1 MGKNTGKAIADGAKK
16 IAGSTKFTAKA
27 PATPQVKVHVK
38 AKAAP
43 KAKVS
48 VKAGAKKRRLQAP
61 KKPAPAAD
69 PKKPA
74 ADPKKPAADPKKPE
88 DKKSEEKKPQNGAI
102 VEFAYAPTGLDLNEY
117 AKDVTVPDK
126 LSRGADQSNPLSSNL
141 LKLAFMTFAILL
153 TMF

>member
-1 MGKNTGKAIADGAKK
+1 MGL
-16 IAGSTKFTAKA
+16 
-27 PATPQVKVHVK
+27 K
-38 AKAAP
+38 AKP
-43 KAKVS
+43 KAKVA
-48 VKAGAKKRRLQAP
+48 VKAKVGAKKRRLQKP
-61 KKPAPAAD
+61 TKPAPAAD

-74 ADPKKPAADPKKPE
+74 TDPKKPAADPKKPE

-102 VEFAYAPTGLDLNEY
+102 GVTFAYAPTGLDLNEY

>member
-1 MGKNTGKAIADGAKK
+1 MG
-16 IAGSTKFTAKA
+16 
-27 PATPQVKVHVK
+27 
-38 AKAAP
+38 
-43 KAKVS
+43 
-48 VKAGAKKRRLQAP
+48 KRRLQKP
-61 KKPAPAAD
+61 TKPAPAAD
-69 PKKPA
+69 PKKPV

-88 DKKSEEKKPQNGAI
+88 EKKPQNGAI
-102 VEFAYAPTGLDLNEY
+102 GVTFAYAPTGLDLSEY